1 MVRFTFLSI
10 FNFSNDICF
19 IYALNSFI
27 GGVSKMRKLGNRS
40 EKTRGRN
47 KCKEIAK
54 LKPGEKL
61 PIEFYHNHAVGDNYD
76 TFVRHLGIIV
86 HDTNICPLKVRKW
99 KDIDARQLE
108 HMWQAVTV

>member
-47 KCKEIAK
+47 KCREILK
-54 LKPGEKL
+54 LKLGEQL
-61 PIEFYHNHAVGDNYD
+61 PIEFYRSHAIGDKYD

-86 HDTNICPLKVRKW
+86 RDTNICPLRVHRW
-99 KDIDARQLE
+99 KYIDDRQLDTCGK
-108 HMWQAVTV
+108 Q